1 MDWFSF
7 LILLLTASLT
17 ALAVWWAIQKWF
29 FDEAEPLTDEGAL
42 NDHPS
47 SPDAESE
54 YALYWNFT
62 TVLIAVCVLLLV
74 LGISVQTTSLRNPV
88 TWTLGIAL
96 LLSWAMALWSG
107 MLAAPKRSA
116 VTSVPAPPE
125 LTIDQ
130 TNELSSVS
138 EPKPTEEA

>member
-29 FDEAEPLTDEGAL
+29 LDEAEPLNDEAAL
-42 NDHPS
+42 SDHPS
-47 SPDAESE
+47 SPDVESE
-54 YALYWNFT
+54 HALYWNFT

-88 TWTLGIAL
+88 TWTLGVAL
-96 LLSWAMALWSG
+96 LLNWAMALWSG

-116 VTSVPAPPE
+116 ITLVPAPPE

-130 TNELSSVS
+130 ANELSSVP